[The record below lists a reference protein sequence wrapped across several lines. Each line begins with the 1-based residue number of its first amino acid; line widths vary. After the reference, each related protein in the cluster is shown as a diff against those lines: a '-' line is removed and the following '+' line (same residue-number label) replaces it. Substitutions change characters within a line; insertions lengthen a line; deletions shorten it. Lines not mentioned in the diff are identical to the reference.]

1 MLGRNTVVSCLAFV
15 FDLALLWALVRVGRG
30 RLEAAALGFLAANTL
45 HYALGRSWIFQG
57 SERGLATGYVFFLA
71 NAVVGL
77 VVTMMLYAA
86 FLRYTP
92 LNYIVARIVVSV
104 FAGLAV
110 FLLNAVLNF
119 RRL

>member
-15 FDLALLWALVRVGRG
+15 FDLALLWALVGAG
-30 RLEAAALGFLAANTL
+30 WDRLEAAALGFLAANTL
-45 HYALGRSWIFQG
+45 HYALGRSWIFRG
-57 SERGLATGYVFFLA
+57 SERGLTTGYVFFLT

-86 FLRYTP
+86 LLRYTP